1 MARSLWK
8 GPFFDFNL
16 FLNVVSL
23 KKKIKTKARSSVILP
38 QWVGLSFLVYNG
50 QFFIPLFIMESMIG
64 SKLGEFVFTRKRAV
78 HVRKSGSKKK

>member
-8 GPFFDFNL
+8 GP
-16 FLNVVSL
+16 
-23 KKKIKTKARSSVILP
+23 
-38 QWVGLSFLVYNG
+38 
-50 QFFIPLFIMESMIG
+50 FFIPLFIMESMIG